1 MSPSILPSRMQLERA
16 PALLQVSQLIKL
28 ISKADTVLPVF
39 TRLQSSG
46 QSLMLPVVSA
56 SVIGSCLC
64 VIDTAEERHSID
76 LQSLLHIDVFK
87 DSSGKAVFLNDFEQ
101 SRSLTEDY
109 AREIEAENGM
119 ALVVALK
126 NQDLYNREHQ
136 YSLTAK
142 QIAEVKRRK
151 LQNISQNNQFTIVR
165 VAA

>member
-1 MSPSILPSRMQLERA
+1 MSPSVLPSRKTRESA
-16 PALLQVSQLIKL
+16 PALSQVKQLIKL
-28 ISKADTVLPVF
+28 LSKSDTVLPVF

-46 QSLMLPVVSA
+46 RSLMLPIVSV
-56 SVIGSCLC
+56 SILGSSLC
-64 VIDTAEERHSID
+64 VIDSAEERHSID

-119 ALVVALK
+119 ALIVALK
-126 NQDLYNREHQ
+126 NQHLYNREQQ

-151 LQNISQNNQFTIVR
+151 QQNISQNNHFTIVR